1 MTFSF
6 LQIVLVMV
14 VTFIA
19 AIDQFSFLESLY
31 QPIVMGPVVGAILG
45 DMNTGLIVGGSYQLM
60 MIGSMPVGGAQ
71 PPNSVIGGIMATV
84 FAISMKITDP
94 QAALGLSIPFAL
106 LGQYSV
112 ILVFTITSPLMAK
125 ADEYAA
131 NADTDA
137 IERLNYFTMAMLG
150 LFFSLVVFAGLMF
163 GQAIGETLTTALPE
177 WVWNGLKAAGGMMRF
192 VGFAVLLKVMM
203 SNEYWGFYFAGFA
216 LATIVDKS
224 GLGGQALA
232 LIALIG
238 FAVAIYDYQTNVKMK
253 QFGKKEVSDD
263 GI

>member
-1 MTFSF
+1 MEFSAF
-6 LQIVLVMV
+6 QILLVMI

-45 DMNTGLIVGGSYQLM
+45 DMQTGLVVGGSYQLM

-71 PPNSVIGGIMATV
+71 PPNSVIGGIMATT
-84 FAISMKITDP
+84 FAISMNITEP

-106 LGQYSV
+106 LGQYAV
-112 ILVFTITSPLMAK
+112 ITVFTVTSPLMSK
-125 ADEYAA
+125 ADQFAKEA
-131 NADTDA
+131 NTRG
-137 IERLNYFTMAMLG
+137 IELLNYFTMSMLG
-150 LFFSLVVFAGLMF
+150 LFFALVVAAGLIF
-163 GQAIGETLTTALPE
+163 GQAIGDTLTTALPA
-177 WVWNGLKAAGGMMRF
+177 WVWTGLQTAGGMMRF

-203 SNEYWGFYFAGFA
+203 SSEYWGFYFAGFA
-216 LATIVDKS
+216 LATIVDKA

-238 FAVAIYDYQTNVKMK
+238 FAIAVYDYQTNVKFK
-253 QFGKKEVSDD
+253 GTGKKEVRSD

>member
-6 LQIVLVMV
+6 IQILLVMI

-31 QPIVMGPVVGAILG
+31 QPIVLGPVVGAILG
-45 DMNTGLIVGGSYQLM
+45 DLNTGLIVGGSYQLM

-71 PPNSVIGGIMATV
+71 PPNSVIGGVMATV
-84 FAISMKITDP
+84 FAISMNITDP

-106 LGQYSV
+106 LGQYAV
-112 ILVFTITSPLMAK
+112 ILVFTITSPLMSK
-125 ADEYAA
+125 ADEYAQ
-131 NADTDA
+131 NADTNS

-150 LFFSLVVFAGLMF
+150 LFFSFIVLAGLLF
-163 GQAIGETLTTALPE
+163 GQAIGETLTTVLPE
-177 WVWNGLKAAGGMMRF
+177 WVWTGLKTAGGMMRF

-203 SNEYWGFYFAGFA
+203 SAEYWGVYFAGFA
-216 LATIVDKS
+216 MATIIDKA

-238 FAVAIYDYQTNVKMK
+238 GAIAVYDYQINVKMK
-253 QFGKKEVSDD
+253 QLSNQGVSND